1 MVQENK
7 NGIGELE
14 FVALMAFLMSN
25 VALCIDTILPA
36 LPDIGVSLQV
46 SNSNHLQLVIILV
59 FLGLGIG
66 ELLFGTLSDSFGRK
80 PIVYVG
86 VIVFIVASFL
96 ILWAPSLEILL
107 TGRVFQGIGLSAARS
122 VSIAIIRDTYSGN
135 RMARIMSFIMTIF
148 ILVPMIAP
156 LLGQIILKAYN
167 WQAIFYFQLIFIG
180 ITITWFHVRQVETL
194 SIEKRIVLSRY
205 LFTNGVKEFLRY
217 KQAVLYTVTTG
228 LIQGSFITYLGSAQQ
243 IFQGQYQ
250 MEAEFPYIFGGL
262 AFAFGLSNMLNGFF
276 VLKYGMLKLVR
287 LSLLVYVSSSL
298 VYLFLFSNSPNPG
311 IAILIGFLFL
321 QFFTLGF
328 IFGNL
333 SALAMQPIGHI
344 AGIGAAIFSF
354 TATSMS
360 VVFAI
365 AVGTFLQDTVL
376 PLFAGFFIAGIAA
389 LVLMR
394 LSDRKNNQNEEV
406 KNP

>member
-1 MVQENK
+1 
-7 NGIGELE
+7 
-14 FVALMAFLMSN
+14 
-25 VALCIDTILPA
+25 
-36 LPDIGVSLQV
+36 
-46 SNSNHLQLVIILV
+46 
-59 FLGLGIG
+59 
-66 ELLFGTLSDSFGRK
+66 
-80 PIVYVG
+80 
-86 VIVFIVASFL
+86 
-96 ILWAPSLEILL
+96 
-107 TGRVFQGIGLSAARS
+107 
-122 VSIAIIRDTYSGN
+122 VSIAIIRDTYEGN

-156 LLGQIILKAYN
+156 LLGQLLLKAYN

-180 ITITWFHVRQVETL
+180 ITLIWFHVRQNETL
-194 SIEKRIVLSRY
+194 SKDKRIALSRY
-205 LFTNGVKEFLRY
+205 LFTDGVKEFLRY
-217 KQAVLYTVTTG
+217 KKAVLYTITTG

-243 IFQGQYQ
+243 IFQGQYL

-276 VLKYGMLKLVR
+276 VLKYGMLRLVS
-287 LSLLVYVSSSL
+287 LSLLVYISSSL
-298 VYLFLFSNSPNPG
+298 IYLFLFSNSPNPG
-311 IAILIGFLFL
+311 IPILIGFLFL

-365 AVGTFLQDTVL
+365 IIGKFIHDTAL

-389 LVLMR
+389 LALVR
-394 LSDRKNNQNEEV
+394 LSVQTNKQGEEAHIE
-406 KNP
+406 